1 MPTGFSWFKL
11 NANQRGFF
19 RVNYI
24 PEHWDA
30 LAKALGTDVSVMKA
44 SDRWGVID
52 DSFSLSAAGSLPYST
67 ALDLVQ
73 YIKNDRHPVPWSA
86 ASSKLS
92 YISSLIYIT
101 NLYPGFRV
109 SFPKIILHISHSE
122 TIYVDRVCRTLSLLL
137 WILRIRNLVG
147 MIRWIRS
154 WTSKTFYLNLHVN
167 CFNLCCL

>member
-1 MPTGFSWFKL
+1 MCDIRLDSWMAVTIDLPAGFTWVKL

-24 PEHWDA
+24 STHWNA
-30 LAKALGTDVSVMKA
+30 LATALGQNGSALQA

-67 ALDLVQ
+67 SLDLVQ

-86 ASSKLS
+86 ASGKLS

-109 SFPKIILHISHSE
+109 ISALSILFK
-122 TIYVDRVCRTLSLLL
+122 TNK
-137 WILRIRNLVG
+137 RINV
-147 MIRWIRS
+147 
-154 WTSKTFYLNLHVN
+154 FY
-167 CFNLCCL
+167 F